1 MNVCVTGVG
10 VVSAIGWGVEE
21 NLLSL
26 RRRQTGIG
34 KITLF
39 PTDVQVP
46 AGEIKLSDGE
56 LKKRLGIPVGNI
68 VPRTALLAI
77 AAVRE
82 AIGDAGLTD
91 ETLKRTAF
99 ISATSVGGM
108 DISERIYP
116 TLRET
121 TDSTVD
127 RAMTTHDCGS
137 VTRLITGYTGLQ
149 GYCATVSTACSSAAN
164 ALMTAARMIKAGW
177 FDTVVAG
184 GTDALCR
191 FTLNGFNSLKI
202 LDDQLCKPFDCDRHG
217 LNLGEGAGYLVLQA
231 EDKVSATPYCCLAG
245 YANTNEA
252 FHQTGSTPEGNGAYA
267 AMSEALK
274 VAGVLPEDVDYINVH
289 GTGTLGND
297 LSESRALL
305 RLFNGN
311 VPPFSSVKSFIG
323 HTLGAS
329 DGIEAVY
336 SALSVRRGLLYPELN
351 FTTPMPE
358 TGLTPM
364 TEWVEGKRVK
374 CVLSNAFGFGGNDAS
389 LVFSALG

>member
-10 VVSAIGWGVEE
+10 VVSAIGWGVVE

-34 KITLF
+34 RITLF
-39 PTDVQVP
+39 PTEVDVP
-46 AGEIKLSDGE
+46 AGEVKLSDKE
-56 LKKRLGIPVGNI
+56 LKQRLGIPFGHT

-82 AIGDAGLTD
+82 ALRDAGLD
-91 ETLKRTAF
+91 DRTLGRTAF
-99 ISATSVGGM
+99 VSATSVGGM
-108 DISERIYP
+108 DLSERLYP
-116 TLRET
+116 AFRVRPTET
-121 TDSTVD
+121 DIIGMS
-127 RAMTTHDCGS
+127 AHDCGS
-137 VTRLITGYTGLQ
+137 VTRLVAAYTGLK
-149 GYCATVSTACSSAAN
+149 GYQATVSTACSSAAN
-164 ALMTAARMIKAGW
+164 ALMLGARLIKAGW

-202 LDDQLCKPFDCDRHG
+202 LDKDLCRPFDKDRRG
-217 LNLGEGAGYLVLQA
+217 LNLGEGAGYVVLQA
-231 EDKVSATPYCCLAG
+231 GDKVGRNPYCRLAG

-252 FHQTGSTPEGNGAYA
+252 FHQTGSTPEGKGAFS
-267 AMSEALK
+267 AMKTALH
-274 VAGVLPEDVDYINVH
+274 VAGIELEAVDYINVH
-289 GTGTLGND
+289 GTGTVGND

-305 RLFNGN
+305 RLFGEK
-311 VPPFSSVKSFIG
+311 VPPLSSVKSLIG

-336 SALSVRRGLLYPELN
+336 SVLAVREGYMYPELH
-351 FTTPMPE
+351 FSTPMPE
-358 TGLTPM
+358 TGLVPVTTFREHQP
-364 TEWVEGKRVK
+364 VR

-389 LVFSALG
+389 LVFTAL